1 MFPATDIVRVVQ
13 QFPKQM
19 VLKQAQEERANRVEG
34 EQKVAVIEAKAVEVG
49 TMEVAFQV
57 EEVAFEMIMVVVLSA
72 LKTYDHIAALELP
85 VFVQEESQK
94 QE

>member
-13 QFPKQM
+13 KFPHQM
-19 VLKQAQEERANRVEG
+19 VLKRPQEERANKVEE
-34 EQKVAVIEAKAVEVG
+34 EQKVAVIEAKVVEVG

-57 EEVAFEMIMVVVLSA
+57 EEEAEMIMMVARA
-72 LKTYDHIAALELP
+72 LKTYGQIAALELP
-85 VFVQEESQK
+85 VFVQVESQK